1 MRSYEELR
9 SEYFSALTKKSIKKS
24 FNNKYDSHMNCKMSK
39 LNWQGMLAG
48 PNMGK
53 YCLGTTDQI
62 SEIAV
67 GDIIKHFKYYN
78 CSPLEVST

>member
-1 MRSYEELR
+1 M
-9 SEYFSALTKKSIKKS
+9 K
-24 FNNKYDSHMNCKMSK
+24 CKMSK

-48 PNMGK
+48 PNMEK
-53 YCLGTTDQI
+53 YCLGTTNQI
-62 SEIAV
+62 SEVAV